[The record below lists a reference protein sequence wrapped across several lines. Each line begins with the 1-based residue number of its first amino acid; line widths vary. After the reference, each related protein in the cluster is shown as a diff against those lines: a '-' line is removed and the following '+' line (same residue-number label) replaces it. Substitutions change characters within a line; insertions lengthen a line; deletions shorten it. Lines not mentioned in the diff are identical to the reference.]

1 MNKTL
6 RASGFA
12 LVIGI
17 AGCEGNQPAKPT
29 PAEVDASIQQSFE
42 RLQALQVF
50 SADRLVMNLPA
61 EATACYGLPCDKAKW
76 QPAIDAERARQA
88 PRLSKLADLTE
99 AASKDASLTPRA
111 IYDSDLA
118 VQSLQALQI
127 VEVGS
132 LIQVQPQNN
141 AECYNL
147 PCPSDQQAADRAN
160 GLHIAEA
167 FAIAEAA
174 QKSGL

>member
-6 RASGFA
+6 TASGFA
-12 LVIGI
+12 LAIGL
-17 AGCEGNQPAKPT
+17 AGCNGNQPAKLT
-29 PAEVDASIQQSFE
+29 PAEVDASIQQSFD

-50 SADRLVMNLPA
+50 SADRLIMNLPA
-61 EATACYGLPCDKAKW
+61 EATACYGLPCDRPKW

-99 AASKDASLTPRA
+99 AATKDANLMPRA
-111 IYDSDLA
+111 AYDSQPA
-118 VQSLQALQI
+118 VQALQSLQI
-127 VEVGS
+127 VDVGS

-147 PCPSDQQAADRAN
+147 PCPSDQQAADRTN
-160 GLHIAEA
+160 GLHVAQA
-167 FAIAEAA
+167 FEIAEAA